1 MAFFEVSNLTNR
13 RNECCLDY
21 DIEEDETTGEEYFDL
36 SYDYWLPLVPAV
48 GVLWEF

>member
-13 RNECCLDY
+13 SNECCLDW
-21 DIEEDETTGEEYFDL
+21 DFEEDENTGEEYLDV

-48 GVLWEF
+48 GILWEF